1 MVILAAEGADVETTF
16 MGIAYTAGDVTVSYA
31 ESTSQTKAV
40 SDYSRWCEKE
50 LESLQ
55 VAYTMGA
62 MTIAAAMS
70 ETTGESAATD
80 KYEENTLSINFAF

>member
-1 MVILAAEGADVETTF
+1 
-16 MGIAYTAGDVTVSYA
+16 MGIAYTAGDVTVSYG
-31 ESTSQTKAV
+31 ESSSQTSAV
-40 SDYSRWCEKE
+40 SSTAAGVEKE

-70 ETTGESAATD
+70 ETTGMSAATD
-80 KYEENTLSINFAF
+80 KYEENTLSFNFAF

>member
-1 MVILAAEGADVETTF
+1 MLLFHMLSRLHKLKLCLTTAAGVE
-16 MGIAYTAGDVTVSYA
+16 A
-31 ESTSQTKAV
+31 
-40 SDYSRWCEKE
+40 E

>member
-1 MVILAAEGADVETTF
+1 MLSRLHKLKLCLTHAAGVE
-16 MGIAYTAGDVTVSYA
+16 A
-31 ESTSQTKAV
+31 
-40 SDYSRWCEKE
+40 E

>member
-1 MVILAAEGADVETTF
+1 
-16 MGIAYTAGDVTVSYA
+16 
-31 ESTSQTKAV
+31 V
-40 SDYSRWCEKE
+40 SDSAAGAEAE

-70 ETTGESAATD
+70 ETTGASAATD
-80 KYEENTLSINFAF
+80 KYEENTLSVNFAF

>member
-1 MVILAAEGADVETTF
+1 MLTLKLLSW
-16 MGIAYTAGDVTVSYA
+16 GIAYTAGDVTVSYA
-31 ESTSQTKAV
+31 ESASQAKAV
-40 SDYSRWCEKE
+40 SDDAAGVEAE